1 MLKPFVVAGIMP
13 TTPDNPPQR
22 ISADPRSSDVT
33 ESGWAEAARTG
44 DADAY
49 GRLVMAYAVVARWVA
64 YSFLRNWDEA
74 EDVVQDAS
82 LSGWQAIERFD
93 PARSFRP
100 WFLRIVANAAL
111 DQLRRRRVRDA
122 EPLHESLPS
131 RGRLPDADAGRVVL
145 REKIDAAMTG
155 LPERQRV
162 AVMMFDGEGY
172 SHAEVASVLQVPEG
186 TARSYVF
193 HARRALRKALATLV
207 EEPA

>member
-1 MLKPFVVAGIMP
+1 M
-13 TTPDNPPQR
+13 TPPQR
-22 ISADPRSSDVT
+22 IASDPRITEVN
-33 ESGWAEAARTG
+33 ESGLAEAARKG

-49 GRLVMAYAVVARWVA
+49 GRLVVTYALIARRVA
-64 YSFLRNWDEA
+64 YSFLGNWDEA

-82 LSGWQAIERFD
+82 LAGWQAIERFD
-93 PARSFRP
+93 PTRAFRP

-122 EPLHESLPS
+122 EPLHDSLPS
-131 RGRLPDADAGRVVL
+131 RRVLPDAAADRVVL
-145 REKIDAAMTG
+145 RERIEAAMND

-162 AVMMFDGEGY
+162 AVMMFDGEGF

-186 TARSYVF
+186 TVRSYVF
-193 HARRALRKALATLV
+193 HARRALRKSLAALV